1 MQGPACWVSLGQG
14 LFSLIQGLR
23 GGVILFF
30 CREAVISQKRLGCN
44 GLGSISDLPGK
55 PLAKLVAPL
64 APDTQGKGW
73 ELGRGKE
80 KR

>member
-1 MQGPACWVSLGQG
+1 MQGPACCVSLGQG
-14 LFSLIQGLR
+14 LSSWIQGLR
-23 GGVILFF
+23 DGIILF
-30 CREAVISQKRLGCN
+30 CREAVITQRRLGCN

-73 ELGRGKE
+73 ELGRGEE
-80 KR
+80 KL